1 MPNQEWK
8 HAVTAAF
15 AGLVIIQMVNTF
27 SAIAPTRSIFETN
40 YLANPYHLW
49 AVLLSVLLVL
59 AIVYIPFM
67 NSVLGTEPL
76 GYKDW
81 LIILLFSL
89 VPMTFMELRKKYMR
103 HTLVH

>member
-1 MPNQEWK
+1 MANQKWP

-27 SAIAPTRSIFETN
+27 SAIAPTRSVFDTN

-49 AVLLSVLLVL
+49 AVLFSVLLVL
-59 AIVYIPFM
+59 AIVYIPFL

-76 GYKDW
+76 GYQDW
-81 LIILLFSL
+81 GIILLFSL
-89 VPMTFMELRKKYMR
+89 VPMAIMELRKKFMR